1 MAETKTDSTKSLW
14 VQAIAGGAFTLIPA
28 RKYPAWLRHS
38 LVWGSTA
45 GIFTLIAVPGA
56 LAKLQ
61 ELTPDGAE
69 SQQPGPDNVE
79 AEAAD
84 VRSVR
89 VDDSDVPRARMEK
102 VDASNADMPEVA
114 SNPVVRIG
122 LATAVAACTYGLCR
136 FSFWFDA
143 AAESGLRKL
152 RVPYPRVVMGIGVGG
167 SYWATEKFEQHMNAR
182 TPRSPHSDAR

>member
-1 MAETKTDSTKSLW
+1 MAETKTDSTMSMW

-69 SQQPGPDNVE
+69 SQQPGPDNDE
-79 AEAAD
+79 TRNAD
-84 VRSVR
+84 VHS
-89 VDDSDVPRARMEK
+89 VDDSDARRGSKEK
-102 VDASNADMPEVA
+102 VDASNAGMPEVA

-143 AAESGLRKL
+143 AAESGLRNL

-182 TPRSPHSDAR
+182 TPRPPQSDAR